1 MPAGTGGSE
10 RAEDRNVIERP
21 SRRRGRRRTATVVG
35 ALTALLVT
43 GATVPPATGSD
54 GDVRAPAR
62 AAFATPVKTPTG
74 AYARIQQTEDLAQ
87 AAAEENGEPVE
98 VAGLRQERREVFA
111 LPDGSFPAYEY
122 TEPVHAVRGG
132 EWVDVDTTLVRRAD
146 GTWSPKAATVE
157 VVFSGGGDGPFA
169 RMRKAGREYALS
181 WPGTGLPE
189 PRVEGGSATYPDV
202 LPGVDLVARAEV
214 DGLAHL
220 LVVKTAEA
228 AANPQL
234 RSIEFA
240 LRTEGLEVRE
250 SANGSLQAVDSEVG
264 GAVFEAGKP
273 VMWDSADL
281 AGDTGGAG
289 TTGTEHERFAVP
301 ERADRT
307 AFTVAADRAAD
318 EASADAAA
326 EGPGAGGRTAPVDVE
341 VTGDRLTL
349 IPDQELLTGEE
360 TVYPVVIDPIQR
372 TTSRS
377 AWTGVMSGIPGE
389 QDWKYE
395 GSAGVGKCPTDYNPV
410 SCNGVGVRRLLFTM
424 PMSFYKNK
432 KIKSAGFSA
441 RVEHVYWADARA
453 EPVDLYRIGGKNYS
467 VNSGSDWS
475 NTKDDW
481 NDFLLTVDKKISP
494 TKCSSQ
500 ANLHFEGGELV
511 DEVSAAASDGWT
523 SMTLGLRAKD
533 EGAFGGWKRVCGNAY
548 LRIGY
553 NNPPQQINTG
563 HMSSSIGGKCV
574 WGANRPYTDSM
585 PLLRTEARD
594 PDHTSSRTD
603 TVKVQFKVDWTAKD
617 GTSRSYTSDTG
628 YKAPNVG
635 TSFDHLMKADVAKDI
650 SPNSV
655 IYWSARAYD
664 GDDWGG
670 WSHDGDAQRCE
681 IVYDPNR
688 PGAPAVTSEQY
699 PDDGVWHHGV
709 GTAGTFTFAPN
720 TDDDIADSDI
730 VEYRYG
736 FDGQPMKPVA
746 ADSPGGPVSVPF
758 TPMSDGPHWVTVE
771 AYDRAENSS
780 VPAHYE
786 FLVTDG
792 RPVTAQW
799 NLADEAGTAEGH
811 DESGRYPAAAGSAVQ
826 FGVAGP
832 GGRADTAARLDGS
845 ENAYL
850 DSRATVLDTRS
861 SFSVSAWVRPTAL
874 DRDMVVVSQDGTGE
888 AGFTLGYD
896 AAAGSWA
903 FSMPVSDVSTLGHWK
918 ASAGVTVLKD
928 QWVLLTG
935 VYDAHASGGPQL
947 SIYVN
952 QQLKKTVKRG
962 SEWTA
967 HGTLQIGRATAKSGY
982 RDHFA
987 GDLAD
992 IRVFDRVLPTAQVA
1006 ELITVKPDRKGY
1018 WPLDDVTDASSANVQ
1033 PGGQPLALNG
1043 DASVY
1048 RPADPLEDAPALVGD
1063 GHLVLDGDGDWA
1075 ATTAPPATGSGSFTI
1090 SARAQLT
1097 NEYSEQSQTVFSLP
1111 GKNTDR
1117 VAVRYQASTGQWEL
1131 EVARQDAAEAP
1142 VVVYTDDQ
1150 ELPVSGGA
1158 GQHLAVVYD
1167 AFANELRLYV
1177 EGQLAATAYG
1187 RDDTLWPATGGLQV
1201 GRSARG
1207 GGSEY
1212 FAGALDEVRAYTGA
1226 VDASGV
1232 RLMRQ
1237 LTAVPDL

>member
-1 MPAGTGGSE
+1 MPAGTGGPE
-10 RAEDRNVIERP
+10 RVEDENVIETRP
-21 SRRRGRRRTATVVG
+21 RRRTRRTATVVG
-35 ALTALLVT
+35 ALTVLLVT
-43 GATVPPATGSD
+43 GAAVPPG
-54 GDVRAPAR
+54 
-62 AAFATPVKTPTG
+62 TG
-74 AYARIQQTEDLAQ
+74 ADGNARDAVRTATVTPAKTSAGTYARVQQTEDLAQ
-87 AAAEENGEPVE
+87 VAAEENGEPVE

-111 LPDGSFPAYEY
+111 NPDGSFTAYEY
-122 TEPVHAVRGG
+122 TEPVRAVRGG

-157 VVFSGGGDGPFA
+157 VEFSGGGGDRPFA
-169 RMRKAGREYALS
+169 RMHKAGREYALS
-181 WPGTGLPE
+181 WPGGGLPE
-189 PRVEGGSATYPDV
+189 PRVEGDSATYPDV

-220 LVVKTAEA
+220 LVVRTAEA
-228 AANPQL
+228 AANPEL
-234 RSIEFA
+234 RSIEFG

-250 SANGSLQAVDSEVG
+250 SADGSLQAVDEAVG
-264 GAVFEAGKP
+264 GTVFEAGKP
-273 VMWDSADL
+273 VMWDSADS
-281 AGDTGGAG
+281 AGG
-289 TTGTEHERFAVP
+289 TGTAGP
-301 ERADRT
+301 ERERSAAPGRADQA
-307 AFTVAADRAAD
+307 AFTVTAGRT
-318 EASADAAA
+318 SADAAA
-326 EGPGAGGRTAPVDVE
+326 EGPGMGGRTAPVEVE
-341 VTGDRLTL
+341 VTGDSLTL
-349 IPDQELLTGEE
+349 LPDLELLRGEN

-377 AWTGVMSGIPGE
+377 AWTGVMSGMPAE
-389 QDWKYE
+389 RDWKYS
-395 GSAGVGKCPTDYNPV
+395 GSAGAGRCPTDYNPV

-424 PMSFYKNK
+424 PMSFYKDK
-432 KIKSAGFSA
+432 KIKNASFSA

-453 EPVDLYRIGGKNYS
+453 EPIDLYRIGGKNYT
-467 VNSGSDWS
+467 VNSGSNWS

-481 NDFLLTVDKKISP
+481 DDFLQTVDKKISP

-511 DEVSAAASDGWT
+511 DEVGAAASGGWT

-533 EGAFGGWKRVCGNAY
+533 ESGFGGWKRICGNAY
-548 LRIGY
+548 LKIGY
-553 NNPPQQINTG
+553 NNPPKQISTG
-563 HMSSSIGGKCV
+563 HMSSSPGGKCV
-574 WGANRPYTDSM
+574 WGANRPYTDVL
-585 PLLRTEARD
+585 PQLRTEARD
-594 PDHTSSRTD
+594 PDHTSSTTD

-617 GTSRSYTSDTG
+617 GTSRSYTHDTG

-635 TSFDHLMKADVAKDI
+635 TSYSHTMKSDVTKDLK
-650 SPNSV
+650 PNSV
-655 IYWSARAYD
+655 IYWSARAHD

-681 IVYDPNR
+681 IVYDPSR

-709 GTAGTFTFAPN
+709 GTVGTFTFAPN
-720 TDDDIADSDI
+720 TDDDIVDSDV
-730 VEYRYG
+730 VEYRYS
-736 FDGQPMKPVA
+736 FDGQPMKQA
-746 ADSPGGPVSVPF
+746 AAESPGGPASVTF
-758 TPMSDGPHWVTVE
+758 TPMTAGPHWVTVE
-771 AYDRAENSS
+771 AYDRAKNSS
-780 VPAHYE
+780 VPAQYE

-792 RPVTAQW
+792 SPVTAQW
-799 NLADEAGTAEGH
+799 SLADEAGTTDAH
-811 DESGRYPAAAGSAVQ
+811 DESGRYPAAAGSGVQ
-826 FGVAGP
+826 FDVAGP
-832 GGRADTAARLDGS
+832 GGRVDAAARFDGG

-850 DSRATVLDTRS
+850 DSQAAVLDTRS

-888 AGFTLGYD
+888 PGFTLGYD

-918 ASAGVTVLKD
+918 ASADVTVLKD

-947 SIYVN
+947 SVYVN
-952 QQLKKTVKRG
+952 QQLRKTAKRG

-992 IRVFDRVLPTAQVA
+992 VRVFDRVLPAAQVA
-1006 ELITVKPDRKGY
+1006 ELITVKPERKGY
-1018 WPLDDVTDASSANVQ
+1018 WPLDAAAGGSSANVQ
-1033 PGGQPLALNG
+1033 PDGQPLALNG

-1075 ATTAPPATGSGSFTI
+1075 ATAAPPATGDSSFTI
-1090 SARAQLT
+1090 TARAQLT

-1111 GKNTDR
+1111 GRNTDR
-1117 VAVRYQASTGQWEL
+1117 VTVRYQASTGQWEL
-1131 EVARQDAAEAP
+1131 EVAREDAAGAP
-1142 VVVYTDDQ
+1142 AVVHTDDQ
-1150 ELPVSGGA
+1150 ELPISSGA

-1187 RDDTLWPATGGLQV
+1187 EDDTLWPATGGLQV
-1201 GRSARG
+1201 GRSAQG

-1212 FAGALDEVRAYTGA
+1212 FAGALDEVRVYTGA
-1226 VDASGV
+1226 VDPSGV
-1232 RLMRQ
+1232 SLMSQ
-1237 LTAVPDL
+1237 LTAAPNL

>member
-1 MPAGTGGSE
+1 MTE
-10 RAEDRNVIERP
+10 TRP
-21 SRRRGRRRTATVVG
+21 RRRARRTATLAGVFTV
-35 ALTALLVT
+35 LLVT
-43 GATVPPATGSD
+43 GPTAPPGAGAAEEVLD
-54 GDVRAPAR
+54 AVRAASATPAR
-62 AAFATPVKTPTG
+62 TEAGT
-74 AYARIQQTEDLAQ
+74 YARVQQTEDLAR

-111 LPDGSFPAYEY
+111 DPDGSFTAYEY

-132 EWVDVDTTLVRRAD
+132 KWVDVDTTLVRRAD

-157 VVFSGGGDGPFA
+157 VEFSGGGDGPFA

-181 WPGTGLPE
+181 WPGGQLPE

-228 AANPQL
+228 AADPGL
-234 RSIEFA
+234 RSIEFG
-240 LRTEGLEVRE
+240 LRTEGLKVRE
-250 SANGSLQAVDSEVG
+250 SADGSLQAVDTAVG
-264 GAVFEAGKP
+264 GTVFEAGKP
-273 VMWDSADL
+273 VMWDSADPV
-281 AGDTGGAG
+281 AGAG
-289 TTGTEHERFAVP
+289 AER
-301 ERADRT
+301 ERSTAPGRAEQA
-307 AFTVAADRAAD
+307 AFTVTAGRTAGQT
-318 EASADAAA
+318 SAGAAA
-326 EGPGAGGRTAPVDVE
+326 EGPGPGGRTAPVDVE
-341 VTGDRLTL
+341 VTGDRLVL
-349 IPDQELLTGEE
+349 VPDQEMLTGED

-389 QDWKYE
+389 QDWKYS
-395 GSAGVGKCPTDYNPV
+395 GSAGAGKCPTDYNPV

-424 PMSFYKNK
+424 PMSFYTNK
-432 KIKSAGFSA
+432 KIKNVSFSA

-453 EPVDLYRIGGKNYS
+453 EPIDLYRIGGKNYS

-475 NTKDDW
+475 STKDHWD
-481 NDFLLTVDKKISP
+481 DFLQTVDKKISP

-511 DEVSAAASDGWT
+511 DEVSAAASGGWS

-533 EGAFGGWKRVCGNAY
+533 EGGFGGWKRICGNAY
-548 LRIGY
+548 LKIGY
-553 NNPPQQINTG
+553 NNPPKQISTG
-563 HMSSSIGGKCV
+563 HMSTSPGGKCV
-574 WGANRPYTDSM
+574 WGAGRPYTDVL
-585 PLLRTEARD
+585 PQLRTEARD
-594 PDHTSSRTD
+594 PDHTSSYTD

-617 GTSRSYTSDTG
+617 GTARSYTYDTG
-628 YKAPNVG
+628 HKAPNVG
-635 TSFDHLMKADVAKDI
+635 TTFSHTMKSDVTKDLK
-650 SPNSV
+650 PNSV
-655 IYWSARAYD
+655 IYWSARAHD

-670 WSHDGDAQRCE
+670 WSYDGDAQRCE
-681 IVYDPNR
+681 IVYDPTR
-688 PGAPAVTSEQY
+688 PGAPAVGSKQY
-699 PDDGVWHHGV
+699 PADGVWHHGV
-709 GTAGTFTFAPN
+709 GTVGTFTFAPN
-720 TDDDIADSDI
+720 TNDDVADGDV
-730 VEYRYG
+730 VEYRYS
-736 FDGQPMKPVA
+736 FDGGPKQQIP
-746 ADSPGGPVSVPF
+746 ADSPGGPASVPF
-758 TPMSDGPHWVTVE
+758 TPLSSGPHWVTVE
-771 AYDRAENSS
+771 AYDRAKNSS

-799 NLADEAGTAEGH
+799 NLADEEGTVDAH
-811 DESGRYPAAAGSAVQ
+811 DESGRYPATGGSGVR

-832 GGRADTAARLDGS
+832 GGGADTGARFDGS

-850 DSRATVLDTRS
+850 DAGARVLDTKD

-888 AGFTLGYD
+888 PGFTLGYD
-896 AAAGSWA
+896 ATAGSWA
-903 FSMPVSDVSTLGHWK
+903 FSTPVNDVDTLGHWK

-935 VYDAHASGGPQL
+935 VYDAHASGGPRM

-952 QQLKKTVKRG
+952 QQLKRTVERR
-962 SEWTA
+962 SPWTA
-967 HGTLQIGRATAKSGY
+967 HGPLQIGRATAKSGY

-992 IRVFDRVLPTAQVA
+992 VRVFDRVLPAAQVA
-1006 ELITVKPDRKGY
+1006 ELITVRPERKGY
-1018 WPLDDVTDASSANVQ
+1018 WPVDDAADGNSGNVQ
-1033 PGGQPLALNG
+1033 PDGQPLALGG

-1048 RPADPLEDAPALVGD
+1048 RPADPLEDIPALVGD

-1075 ATTAPPATGSGSFTI
+1075 ATAAPPVTGDGSFTI
-1090 SARAQLT
+1090 TARAQLT

-1117 VAVRYQASTGQWEL
+1117 VVVRYQAATGQWEL
-1131 EVARQDAAEAP
+1131 EVARQDEAGAP
-1142 VVVYTDDQ
+1142 TVVRTNDQ

-1177 EGQLAATAYG
+1177 EGQLAATAHG
-1187 RDDTLWPATGGLQV
+1187 EDDTLWPAVGGLQV
-1201 GRSARG
+1201 GRSARN

-1212 FAGALDEVRAYTGA
+1212 FAGALDEVRVYSGA

-1232 RLMRQ
+1232 RLMSQ